1 MKIGPPSRG
10 PEEEAGQT
18 SRCLQFAAVNWPKF
32 EIYSQ
37 QSLSKIYHGDDL
49 MHTTTSGLFAGVRA
63 RQVAE
68 RSFEY
73 SAGFLPGPQ

>member
-1 MKIGPPSRG
+1 MLKEVVGGGFSQTKIRLEILCDRSSQPSIR
-10 PEEEAGQT
+10 
-18 SRCLQFAAVNWPKF
+18 
-32 EIYSQ
+32 
-37 QSLSKIYHGDDL
+37 QSFHGEDL
-49 MHTTTSGLFAGVRA
+49 MQTTTSGLLAGVRV

>member
-1 MKIGPPSRG
+1 VTLPSRS
-10 PEEEAGQT
+10 T
-18 SRCLQFAAVNWPKF
+18 SRLTEGGRS
-32 EIYSQ
+32 EIVC
-37 QSLSKIYHGDDL
+37 HGDDL